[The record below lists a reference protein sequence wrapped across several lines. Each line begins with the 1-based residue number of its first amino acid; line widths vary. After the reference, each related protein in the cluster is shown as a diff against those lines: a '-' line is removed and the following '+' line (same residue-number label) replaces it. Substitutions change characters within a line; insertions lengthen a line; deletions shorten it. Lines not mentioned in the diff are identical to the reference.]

1 MGTLVAHTAVKYT
14 QVGLQFDTA
23 RATAPAAANADE
35 RALIARLCAGEEA
48 AYEVLIDRYERSV
61 FNLVSRLTDDSA
73 DVPDVVQEVFLKVFR
88 SVGSFRGDSSLKTW
102 VYRIAVNESRNH
114 RRWFGRHRKQEVT
127 IEPRPDETESHQEWL
142 PDPGRSP
149 LELAIDHERQTLI
162 VAALGEINPNFRAVV
177 VLREIEGLNYDE
189 IADVLE
195 ISLGTVKSRILRG
208 REALRQRLQEY
219 MKQGETAHP
228 GWRARTVIAG

>member
-1 MGTLVAHTAVKYT
+1 MGTLVTHA
-14 QVGLQFDTA
+14 GFQFDTG
-23 RATAPAAANADE
+23 RVTAPTAVNADE
-35 RALIARLCAGEEA
+35 RALIAQLCTGEEA
-48 AYEVLIDRYERSV
+48 AYEILIDRYGRPV
-61 FNLVSRLTDDSA
+61 FNLVSRLMDDSA

-88 SVGSFRGDSSLKTW
+88 NVGSFRGDSSLKTW

-127 IEPRPDETESHQEWL
+127 IEPRPDEMESQREWL

-149 LELAIDHERQTLI
+149 LELAIDHEREALI
-162 VAALGEINPNFRAVV
+162 ETALGEINANFRAVL

-189 IADVLE
+189 IADILE

-208 REALRQRLQEY
+208 REALRQRLEVY
-219 MKQGETAHP
+219 LRQGETADA
-228 GWRARTVIAG
+228 GWRARAVIAE